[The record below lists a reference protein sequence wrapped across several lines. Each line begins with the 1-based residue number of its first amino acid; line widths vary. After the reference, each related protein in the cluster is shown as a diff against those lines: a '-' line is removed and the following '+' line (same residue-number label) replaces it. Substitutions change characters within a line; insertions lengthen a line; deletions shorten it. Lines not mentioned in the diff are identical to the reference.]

1 MKCPECG
8 RDNPT
13 DEVMCDCGYIF
24 EEEDR
29 NATEQETDSNG
40 GEEKHGNSHRLM

>member
-1 MKCPECG
+1 MKCPECD
-8 RDNPT
+8 REYPC

-29 NATEQETDSNG
+29 HKPDQKSEANYDG
-40 GEEKHGNSHRLM
+40 DKD

>member
-1 MKCPECG
+1 MRCPECD
-8 RDNPT
+8 REYPS

-29 NATEQETDSNG
+29 NTPDQEAESSD
-40 GEEKHGNSHRLM
+40 EEKKNED